1 MPQEE
6 KKGDLIDVGE
16 EEGAEIKLDE
26 NNEPIK
32 DVEEKKEEEKI
43 EVEEVAQPEE
53 KKEGGEIEVKEEKE
67 EKKDEKKEELEK
79 YSEGVQKRISKLTR
93 KMREAERQKEEAV
106 VYAQSVKRDK
116 EDLESKFSR
125 LDKSYVSEFESR
137 VKTNMK
143 AAKQALKTA
152 IESQNVEGQVTA
164 QEQIATLTMD
174 AARLNALK
182 IAETSKPKEKDVKIT
197 PQQYRPPVTPDPKA
211 EDWAVKNTWFG
222 NDSAMTY
229 TAFDI
234 HKKLVDEEGF
244 DPKSND
250 YYSEVDKRIRLEFPH
265 KFDKMEGISTERE
278 KPSQNVASAKRSA
291 FSGRRKTVKLTPSQ
305 VAIAK
310 RLGVPLED
318 YAKQLKIT
326 EGA

>member
-16 EEGAEIKLDE
+16 ADEKATEINLDE
-26 NNEPIK
+26 KGEP
-32 DVEEKKEEEKI
+32 EKTEAPKEEKI

-53 KKEGGEIEVKEEKE
+53 KKEGGEVEEP
-67 EKKDEKKEELEK
+67 KDEKKEELEK

-152 IESQNVEGQVTA
+152 IESQDVDGQVTA

-197 PQQYRPPVTPDPKA
+197 PQQYKAPITPDPKA

-234 HKKLVDEEGF
+234 HK
-244 DPKSND
+244 
-250 YYSEVDKRIRLEFPH
+250 
-265 KFDKMEGISTERE
+265 
-278 KPSQNVASAKRSA
+278 
-291 FSGRRKTVKLTPSQ
+291 
-305 VAIAK
+305 
-310 RLGVPLED
+310 
-318 YAKQLKIT
+318 
-326 EGA
+326 

>member
-16 EEGAEIKLDE
+16 ADEKATEINLDE
-26 NNEPIK
+26 KGEP
-32 DVEEKKEEEKI
+32 EKTEAPKEEKI

-53 KKEGGEIEVKEEKE
+53 KKEGGEVEEE
-67 EKKDEKKEELEK
+67 PKDEKKEELEK

-152 IESQNVEGQVTA
+152 IESQDVDGQVTA

-197 PQQYRPPVTPDPKA
+197 PQQTRPQVTPDPKA

-234 HKKLVDEEGF
+234 HKKLVEEEGF
-244 DPKSND
+244 DPKSTE
-250 YYSEVDKRIRLEFPH
+250 YYNEVDKRIRLEFPH
-265 KFDKMEGISTERE
+265 KFGKMDETSTERE

-291 FSGRRKTVKLTPSQ
+291 LTGRRKTVKLTPSQ

-326 EGA
+326 EGV